1 MRGMASWIESRVRV
15 RYAETDQMGIVY
27 HSNYFVWMEIGRVD
41 YCRARGILYSEMEAE
56 GILLVVAEVNCRY
69 SSPAV
74 FDEDV
79 TIRTAIAEVNPRMV
93 RFDYELLHPDGR
105 IVATGF
111 TKHVYCS
118 RERRPM
124 KLPQKYWPP
133 FGIVDPAQT

>member
-1 MRGMASWIESRVRV
+1 MRDMASSVESRVRV

-27 HSNYFVWMEIGRVD
+27 HSNYLVWMEIGRVD
-41 YCRARGILYSEMEAE
+41 FCRAKGILYSEMEAE

-74 FDEDV
+74 FDEEV
-79 TIRTAIAEVNPRMV
+79 TILTHIADVNPRMV
-93 RFDYELLHPDGR
+93 RFEYEILHTDGKT
-105 IVATGF
+105 VATGF

-124 KLPQKYWPP
+124 KLPEKYWPP
-133 FGIVDPAQT
+133 FGIIDPAQS